1 MGADAPTKMR
11 IRDYGK
17 PSLPCCITMDF
28 ASTKAIAEGLYHQF
42 GEFAGHM
49 MQALKEGEENNKSSV
64 VKIEATADT
73 SELQHQQVEK
83 EQDFSY
89 TVGEFRK
96 SPKSVYMVNFRTV
109 YEDDYPAKF
118 DPELARMLIDLYS
131 NPGDLVIDPL
141 NGSGTIVLTAAG
153 RGRRGWG
160 QDINKEAIAISEAKR
175 KRTGYTRKQCYFAV
189 GDSREVL
196 ALDKADRGKAG
207 LALMSPP
214 FGIQAIVGTKKAY
227 GDHKGDITNAPDYF
241 FWRAGLKAVM
251 KHTFDMLM
259 PSRLMIVEIRPRS
272 VDGHDQPMDLWIQND
287 ALEIGFVR
295 WPRMIIEVMDPW
307 RMYTVK
313 DKDNGFM
320 KPYVG
325 HSDILIFK
333 KK

>member
-1 MGADAPTKMR
+1 MQAATQAEKNNEDLKAVTTADAVEP
-11 IRDYGK
+11 
-17 PSLPCCITMDF
+17 
-28 ASTKAIAEGLYHQF
+28 
-42 GEFAGHM
+42 
-49 MQALKEGEENNKSSV
+49 
-64 VKIEATADT
+64 
-73 SELQHQQVEK
+73 QQE
-83 EQDFSY
+83 DFSY
-89 TVGEFRK
+89 AVKEFRK

-118 DPELARMLIDLYS
+118 DPELARMLIQLYS
-131 NPGDLVIDPL
+131 NPGELVIDPL
-141 NGSGTIVLTAAG
+141 NGSGTIALTAASL
-153 RGRRGWG
+153 GRRGWG
-160 QDINKEAIAISEAKR
+160 QDINKAAIAISEKKR
-175 KRTGYTRKQCYFAV
+175 KKAGYTLKQCYFSV

-196 ALDKADRGKAG
+196 SLDKTDKGKAG

-227 GDHKGDITNAPDYF
+227 GNHKGDITNAPNYF

-259 PSRLMIVEIRPRS
+259 PGRLMIVEIRPRS

-295 WPRMIIEVMDPW
+295 WPRMVEVMDPW
-307 RMYTVK
+307 RMYSVK

-325 HSDILIFK
+325 HCDLLIFK
-333 KK
+333 KPLTICR